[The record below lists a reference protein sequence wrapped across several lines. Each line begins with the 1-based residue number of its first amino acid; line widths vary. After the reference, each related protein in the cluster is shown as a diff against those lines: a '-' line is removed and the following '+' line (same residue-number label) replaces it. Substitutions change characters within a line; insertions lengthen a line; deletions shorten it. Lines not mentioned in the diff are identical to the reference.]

1 MLSPAPDLQ
10 AVARRM
16 LRRLPRPFRPA
27 SLFCLSQPLLLAVW
41 LWCGLV
47 STSWGFNTVRCAL
60 ADGFDFPCGKP
71 EGDGYYKA
79 RGFWPNGHL
88 GEDWN
93 GTGGGD
99 SDLGDDIYSI
109 GRGVVVLSE
118 DVKVGWGNVVIIRH
132 AYREITGKVE
142 MVDSLYG
149 HLLERKVR
157 VGQLVERGQLV
168 GTMGGNN
175 GMYPVHLHLEVRKN
189 LAIGMNRS
197 RFARD
202 YSNYHS
208 PTAFINAHRRLAA
221 DSRRYDIPVNTFAA
235 YGGELTSAQEEVSRS
250 TSPSTYTH
258 KSPSA
263 RPDPNGVTRT
273 GRGLRIPVVGGG
285 GGSGGRSPAPAPTS
299 PSGTPPPSS
308 PGSPATPPGA
318 PAGGEKSDFWS
329 RLKGKL
335 GSGQVTPGVDEKK

>member
-1 MLSPAPDLQ
+1 
-10 AVARRM
+10 M
-16 LRRLPRPFRPA
+16 LRRFSRPSTALPRLALYFQMA
-27 SLFCLSQPLLLAVW
+27 LAACLWWSTTSEGLA
-41 LWCGLV
+41 
-47 STSWGFNTVRCAL
+47 FNTVRCQL
-60 ADGFDFPCGKP
+60 ADGFDFPVGKP

-93 GTGGGD
+93 GRGGGD
-99 SDLGDDIYSI
+99 SDQGDPIYCI

-132 AYREITGKVE
+132 AYREITGKIE

-149 HLLERKVR
+149 HLLQRNVK
-157 VGQLVERGQLV
+157 VGQVVERGQLV
-168 GTMGGNN
+168 GLMGGNN

-197 RFARD
+197 SFARD

-208 PTAFINAHRRLAA
+208 PTAFINAHRRLSI
-221 DSRRYDIPVNTFAA
+221 DLRRYDIPIDTFAP
-235 YGGELTSAQEEVSRS
+235 YGGELTEAQQQVSRS

-263 RPDPNGVTRT
+263 KASQPDARGVIRT
-273 GRGLRIPVVGGG
+273 GRGLRIPVVGGAVRPAAPAG
-285 GGSGGRSPAPAPTS
+285 NTPGPSSGDGTGTAPPPAPAP
-299 PSGTPPPSS
+299 
-308 PGSPATPPGA
+308 APGA
-318 PAGGEKSDFWS
+318 SPEKSDFWS
-329 RLKGKL
+329 RLKSKL
-335 GSGQVTPGVDEKK
+335 KEGQVTPGIEEKK

>member
-1 MLSPAPDLQ
+1 MPRCFSRPSPA
-10 AVARRM
+10 
-16 LRRLPRPFRPA
+16 LPRLA
-27 SLFCLSQPLLLAVW
+27 LYLQVMLVTCLWWSNTSPGLA
-41 LWCGLV
+41 
-47 STSWGFNTVRCAL
+47 FNTIRCQL
-60 ADGFDFPCGKP
+60 ADGFDFPVGKP

-93 GTGGGD
+93 GSGGGD
-99 SDLGDDIYSI
+99 SDLGDPIYCI

-118 DVKVGWGNVVIIRH
+118 DVRVGWGNVVIIRH
-132 AYREITGKVE
+132 AYREITGKIE

-149 HLLERKVR
+149 HLQQRNLK
-157 VGQLVERGQLV
+157 VGQVVERGQLV
-168 GTMGGNN
+168 GLMGGNN

-208 PTAFINAHRRLAA
+208 PTAFINAHRRLAV
-221 DSRRYDIPVNTFAA
+221 DLRKYDVPIDTFAP
-235 YGGELTSAQEEVSRS
+235 YGGELSDAQELVSRA

-263 RPDPNGVTRT
+263 RASLPDSSGVIRT
-273 GRGLRIPVVGGG
+273 GRGLRIPVVGGAARPTITTPTTPPSASAS
-285 GGSGGRSPAPAPTS
+285 SGTSSSPSSAGTTPAPAP
-299 PSGTPPPSS
+299 G
-308 PGSPATPPGA
+308 PGGSA
-318 PAGGEKSDFWS
+318 EKTSDFWT

-335 GSGQVTPGVDEKK
+335 KEGQVTPGIEEKR

>member
-1 MLSPAPDLQ
+1 MPCRFSSTAPP
-10 AVARRM
+10 
-16 LRRLPRPFRPA
+16 LPRI
-27 SLFCLSQPLLLAVW
+27 SLSLQVALAVL
-41 LWCGLV
+41 LWWSTTGTGLA
-47 STSWGFNTVRCAL
+47 FNTIRCQL
-60 ADGFDFPCGKP
+60 ADGFDFPVGKP

-93 GTGGGD
+93 GRGGGD
-99 SDLGDDIYSI
+99 SDLGDPIYCI
-109 GRGVVVLSE
+109 GRGVVVQSE

-132 AYREITGKVE
+132 AYREITGKIE
-142 MVDSLYG
+142 IVDSLYG
-149 HLLERKVR
+149 HLLQRNVK
-157 VGQLVERGQLV
+157 VGQIVERGQLV

-208 PTAFINAHRRLAA
+208 PTAFINAHRRLATDA
-221 DSRRYDIPVNTFAA
+221 RRYDIPIDTFAP
-235 YGGELTSAQEEVSRS
+235 YGGELTEAQEQVSRS

-263 RPDPNGVTRT
+263 KAGKPDASGVIRT
-273 GRGLRIPVVGGG
+273 GRGLRIPVVGGAARPG
-285 GGSGGRSPAPAPTS
+285 VAPAPAPG
-299 PSGTPPPSS
+299 GTVTTPGVPPAPA
-308 PGSPATPPGA
+308 PATPTA
-318 PAGGEKSDFWS
+318 DKNDFWS

-335 GSGQVTPGVDEKK
+335 KEGQVTPGIEEKK

>member
-1 MLSPAPDLQ
+1 MPRRTSSPSLLFSLASRSLPLVTALCLGIWSAAP
-10 AVARRM
+10 
-16 LRRLPRPFRPA
+16 
-27 SLFCLSQPLLLAVW
+27 
-41 LWCGLV
+41 
-47 STSWGFNTVRCAL
+47 GFNTVRSQL

-93 GTGGGD
+93 GRGGGD
-99 SDLGDDIYSI
+99 SDLGDAIYSI

-118 DVKVGWGNVVIIRH
+118 DVRVGWGNVVIIRH
-132 AYREITGKVE
+132 AYREITGKLE

-157 VGQLVERGQLV
+157 VGQVVERGQLV

-197 RFARD
+197 KFARD

-221 DSRRYDIPVNTFAA
+221 DQRRYEVPVNTFAA
-235 YGGELTSAQEEVSRS
+235 YGGELTSAQEDVSRS

-263 RPDPNGVTRT
+263 RPGPGGVIRT

-285 GGSGGRSPAPAPTS
+285 ASAPGTPIQRPPVPTTPAPAGGTPPPGSPTPAPAP
-299 PSGTPPPSS
+299 
-308 PGSPATPPGA
+308 A
-318 PAGGEKSDFWS
+318 PAPAAPEKSDFWS
-329 RLKGKL
+329 RLKSKL
-335 GSGQVTPGVDEKK
+335 NSGQVTPGMDEKK